1 MKILQMN
8 FEKGWRGGERQTL
21 FSMQEFRKAGHEV
34 ALLTRANNALSQQAM
49 AEGFTIYT
57 LSKAWQQLPFLIRH
71 AKHFDII
78 HSQTANTLTWLV
90 LSKLFHHTKTVYTR
104 RTAFN
109 IAPNKEKI
117 TALKWKRV
125 DLFVSVCKASTE
137 EPKRLGVDS
146 IVIPSAIPATYTAN
160 EERAGALIQ
169 EFNLKDKKILATA
182 AALTSEKD
190 PLTLIRAI
198 GHLNRIRQDFVFLH
212 FGADGDQSEAC
223 KSLVRELQLE
233 HIYLFAGF
241 RKQVEDYY
249 SALDVFVMSSKFEGV
264 GGSVFD
270 AFLQHIPVV
279 STNAGGLKEVLAD
292 GRGILCDVGDSQAL
306 AEGINTTL
314 DHPEDAASMA
324 EKAYTYVIDEHNVE
338 KMGQRYLQAYTQLL
352 AKNQ

>member
-34 ALLTRANNALSQQAM
+34 ALLTRANNALSKQAM
-49 AEGFTIYT
+49 AEGFTVYT

-117 TALKWKRV
+117 TALKWERV

-160 EERAGALIQ
+160 EERALALMQ
-169 EFNLKDKKILATA
+169 EFNLKGKKILATA

-198 GHLNRIRQDFVFLH
+198 GQLHRIRQDFVFLH

-223 KSLVRELQLE
+223 KTLVRELQLE
-233 HIYLFAGF
+233 HIYVFAGF

-292 GRGILCDVGDSQAL
+292 GRGILCDVGDSKAL
-306 AEGINTTL
+306 AEGINTIL
-314 DHPEDAASMA
+314 DHPEDTASMA
-324 EKAYTYVIDEHNVE
+324 EKAYAYVIDEHNVE
-338 KMGQRYLQAYTQLL
+338 KMGQRYLQAYEKLL
-352 AKNQ
+352 AQS

>member
-34 ALLTRANNALSQQAM
+34 ALLTRANNTLSKQAI
-49 AEGFTIYT
+49 AEGFTVYT
-57 LSKAWQQLPFLIRH
+57 LQKAWQQLPFLIRE
-71 AKHFDII
+71 AKKFDII

-104 RTAFN
+104 RTAFD
-109 IAPNKEKI
+109 IAPNKERI

-146 IVIPSAIPATYTAN
+146 IVIPSAIPSTYTAN
-160 EERAGALIQ
+160 QERAEALIQ

-198 GHLNRIRQDFVFLH
+198 SHLHRLRQDFVFLH

-223 KSLVRELQLE
+223 KALIKELSLENVYVLT
-233 HIYLFAGF
+233 GF

-270 AFLQHIPVV
+270 AFLQHVPVV

-292 GRGILCDVGDSQAL
+292 GRGILCEVGDSQAL
-306 AEGINTTL
+306 AEGMHTIL
-314 DHPEDAASMA
+314 EHPEDATSMA
-324 EKAYTYVIDEHNVE
+324 AKAYAYVIDEHNVE
-338 KMGQRYLQAYTQLL
+338 KMGQRYLHAYEKLL
-352 AKNQ
+352 AKGR